1 MNHKLQAIDMQ
12 GNKMINRFSNIMCRL
27 VLAAVF
33 VVVGCEQEHKE
44 DASVYE
50 VLLDPNFVMP
60 EYASR
65 AIEATGGRQ
74 AWRNKK
80 KLELDCVVTLYKPPR
95 LLVEDKSGG
104 SFYLTE
110 QHHEIYSVQ
119 GPDFQPPLNSIRI
132 SALEPQGKFV
142 WQLSGEL
149 FSVLEGAEQVGA
161 LPIMANRYFA
171 EAILNITTAP
181 VRFLDKSFA
190 FTKGTK
196 PVKIEGQWY
205 EPIEREKILREKIL
219 VDDIADLP
227 YWPKVVFYQNTGTA
241 RVDMLWFVAAD
252 EKKFLAARGYD
263 YKEVEKGSI
272 LVPTKIEIFRA
283 DANSVMLKRLVKID
297 YYRLRAAE

>member
-1 MNHKLQAIDMQ
+1 
-12 GNKMINRFSNIMCRL
+12 MCWL
-27 VLAAVF
+27 VLAAAF
-33 VVVGCEQEHKE
+33 VVVGCEQGHKE
-44 DASVYE
+44 EASRPRAG
-50 VLLDPNFVMP
+50 LTDPNFVMP

-80 KLELDCVVTLYKPPR
+80 KLGLDCVVTLYKPPR

-110 QHHEIYSVQ
+110 QHHEVYSVQ

-196 PVKIEGQWY
+196 PVKMEGQWY
-205 EPIEREKILREKIL
+205 EPIVRRDSPGERAKIL

-227 YWPKVVFYQNTGTA
+227 YWPKVVFYQNTDTA
-241 RVDMLWFVAAD
+241 RVDMIWFVAAD

-272 LVPTKIEIFRA
+272 LVPTKIEIFRTDA
-283 DANSVMLKRLVKID
+283 ESPALGRANSVLLERLVKID

>member
-1 MNHKLQAIDMQ
+1 MNYKLQAIDMQ
-12 GNKMINRFSNIMCRL
+12 GNKMINRFSNIMCWL

-44 DASVYE
+44 DASRPRTG
-50 VLLDPNFVMP
+50 LTDPNFVMP

-74 AWRNKK
+74 AWMKTK
-80 KLELDCVVTLYKPPR
+80 KLELDCVVTLYKP
-95 LLVEDKSGG
+95 DG

-110 QHHEIYSVQ
+110 QNHEIYPMS
-119 GPDFQPPLNSIRI
+119 NSIRI
-132 SALEPQGKFV
+132 SAEEPQGKV
-142 WQLSGEL
+142 VCQLSAGI

-196 PVKIEGQWY
+196 PVKMEGQWY
-205 EPIEREKILREKIL
+205 YQIERAKIP
-219 VDDIADLP
+219 VADVAP
-227 YWPKVVFYQNTGTA
+227 YWPKVVFLQNTGTA
-241 RVDMLWFVAAD
+241 RVDMLWFVEAG
-252 EKKFLAARGYD
+252 EKKFFAIRGYD

-272 LVPTKIEIFRA
+272 LVPTKIEIFRT
-283 DANSVMLKRLVKID
+283 DASNVLLERLVKID
-297 YYRLRAAE
+297 YYRPRDTQ

>member
-1 MNHKLQAIDMQ
+1 
-12 GNKMINRFSNIMCRL
+12 MINQFSNIRCWL
-27 VLAAVF
+27 VLAAAF
-33 VVVGCEQEHKE
+33 VVVGCEQGHKE
-44 DASVYE
+44 EASRPRAG
-50 VLLDPNFVMP
+50 LTDPNFVMP

-80 KLELDCVVTLYKPPR
+80 KLGLDCVVTLYKP
-95 LLVEDKSGG
+95 DG

-196 PVKIEGQWY
+196 PVGIKGQWY
-205 EPIEREKILREKIL
+205 EPIVRRDSPGEREKIL

-241 RVDMLWFVAAD
+241 RVDMIWFVAAD

-283 DANSVMLKRLVKID
+283 DANSVLLERLVKID
-297 YYRLRAAE
+297 YYRPRDTQ